1 MPVSS
6 DSIRR
11 RRSRRPRRRLPALL
25 LIIFVGAAAV
35 AAAFALTTA
44 VDDDTADRPHGPYL
58 IGAWTFGDF
67 ASLDDAVA
75 AGALDEVSV
84 DWLQSRADG
93 SVVAPR
99 FNGDFL
105 AAARREDCRVFVTLT
120 DYDQAR
126 HTFDP
131 AISAA
136 VLKTAASRRQHA
148 EAVAEWCRRVGV
160 AGVDVDWEAVE
171 ESERDE
177 FSAFVEQLARRL
189 HADGRLIGVDV
200 YPKLSEPGG
209 WDGPRSQDWARL
221 GRAVDQFRIMT
232 YNYSG
237 SWSGPGPLSP
247 PDWMDRVL
255 RFAETLVP
263 ARRIVM
269 GLGFYGREWR
279 GAGTTDLV
287 WADILAIRAEYDPR
301 ETRTA
306 SRELYLSYRRD
317 GRRVESFFPDAPA
330 VRAKVR
336 MMLQRHPRI
345 RGVYAWMMGQED
357 PRVWR
362 ELARLLHTRSGG
374 R

>member
-1 MPVSS
+1 M
-6 DSIRR
+6 
-11 RRSRRPRRRLPALL
+11 
-25 LIIFVGAAAV
+25 AV
-35 AAAFALTTA
+35 AAAFTVATA
-44 VDDDTADRPHGPYL
+44 VDQGDRHRPHGPYL
-58 IGAWTFGDF
+58 VGAWTFGDQ
-67 ASLDDAVA
+67 ASLEAGVE
-75 AGALDEVSV
+75 AGALDEVSL

-99 FNGDFL
+99 FDGDFL
-105 AAARREDCRVFVTLT
+105 ASARREDCRVFVTLT
-120 DYDQAR
+120 DYDETQ

-136 VLKTAASRRQHA
+136 ILETAASRRRHA
-148 EAVAEWCRRVGV
+148 EAVAAWCREYGV
-160 AGVDVDWEAVE
+160 AGVDVDWEAVKA
-171 ESERDE
+171 SRRDE

-189 HADGRLIGVDV
+189 HADGRLIAVDV
-200 YPKLSEPGG
+200 YPKVSEPGG
-209 WDGPRSQDWARL
+209 WDGPRSQDWKRL

-255 RFAETLVP
+255 RFAETQVP
-263 ARRIVM
+263 AERIVM

-279 GAGTTDLV
+279 RDGTTADLV
-287 WADILAIRAEYDPR
+287 WTDVLAARRDLDPR

-317 GRRVESFFPDAPA
+317 GERVEAFFPDAPA

-336 MMLQRHPRI
+336 MLLSRHPRI
-345 RGVYAWMMGQED
+345 HGVYAWMMGQED

-362 ELARLLHTRSGG
+362 ELAHLLHTRAKAE